1 MGDTRPGLREL
12 QRLFWRSLAA
22 VPGGG
27 RLAPGLVEVVA
38 PGPALDA
45 SARVGVYVDA
55 YVGRLRDVL
64 REDFPRVAALL
75 GPCFDDAARAYLD
88 AHPSEHPSVRHLGRL
103 FADFLDDRAGLPP
116 YLGDLA
122 RLEWAR
128 IEVFDAPDVQPLD
141 AGTLREVP
149 AEDWPGLR
157 LVPIPALTVVHARWP
172 VHDVWSGADPAALVA
187 APTAL
192 RVWRGAD
199 FVVFHAPMD
208 PRASDALGRLIAGE
222 PFAIACEAFA
232 DLQPIEAAREAT
244 ALLLGWLEDG
254 IIARLA

>member
-1 MGDTRPGLREL
+1 MGDSRPSLREL
-12 QRLFWRSLAA
+12 QRLFWRSLADE
-22 VPGGG
+22 PGGG
-27 RLAPGLVEVVA
+27 SPAPGLVKLVA
-38 PGPALDA
+38 PSAMLDA
-45 SARVGVYVDA
+45 GARVGVYVDA
-55 YVGRLRDVL
+55 YFGRLREVL
-64 REDFPRVAALL
+64 RDDFPRVAALL
-75 GPCFDDAARAYLD
+75 GPHFEGTARGYLE

-103 FADFLDDRAGLPP
+103 FAAYLEHGADLPP
-116 YLGDLA
+116 YLSDLA

-128 IEVFDAPDVQPLD
+128 IEVFDAPDAKPLD
-141 AGTLREVP
+141 AGALREVP
-149 AEDWPGLR
+149 AKDWPGLR
-157 LVPIPALTVVHARWP
+157 FVPIPALTVVHARWP
-172 VHDVWSGADPAALVA
+172 VHDAWSGADPAALVA